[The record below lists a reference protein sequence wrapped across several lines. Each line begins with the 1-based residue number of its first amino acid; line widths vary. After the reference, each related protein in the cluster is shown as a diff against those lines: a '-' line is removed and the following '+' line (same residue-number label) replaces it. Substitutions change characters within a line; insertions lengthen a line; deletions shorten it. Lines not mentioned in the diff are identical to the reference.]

1 MNALQVDRSRWPQA
15 QAQRHRAVLAVGED
29 GHHWLLADR
38 PPDLLLLQAAE
49 ARLGLPLRW
58 QQQAPA
64 ALDRWL
70 AEGELDARALDSL
83 PGSGAGASA
92 RDARDA
98 LDERD
103 DQPRELTLAGLGPAD
118 GGAVQLLDALLF
130 DALQERASDLHI
142 EHQARGAEVRLRVDG
157 VMRPLRQLGSSA
169 LAEQLVS
176 RLKVMAELDIGERR
190 LPQDGRFKLRAQ
202 GREVD
207 FRLSIMPSVFGE
219 DAVVR
224 LLDRSALQG
233 GPAGARRSPLT
244 LAALGLPQA
253 LRSSLVQLARAPHG
267 LLLVTGPT
275 GSGKTTTL
283 YAAMSEVHTG
293 REKLITIE
301 DPVEYQLP
309 GAVQIPVNDKKGLGF
324 ARGLRA
330 ILRHDPDRVMVGE
343 IRDAETAQIAVQ
355 AALTGHLVFSTV
367 HANGVFDVIGRFMH
381 MGLDLFNLVAALN
394 AVLAQRLPRQV
405 CPQCAAPHA
414 ASAAERAL
422 LDAPDGPP
430 LQMRLGRG
438 CAHCGGS
445 GYCGRQS
452 AQAEL
457 RTLRAAQQKTA
468 DELAQALTAVAAGQA
483 ALRDAEAHSA
493 AQQQDHQQQIATL
506 RLERDE
512 RSSANRALVARLEAT
527 TQALLE
533 AQERNRQLHAVGQ
546 EAIQRL
552 RGRTAVEGLLLKE
565 RVLGLAAVRLD
576 SQAEELLMRL
586 DAQRQPLAGAANP

>member
-1 MNALQVDRSRWPQA
+1 M
-15 QAQRHRAVLAVGED
+15 
-29 GHHWLLADR
+29 
-38 PPDLLLLQAAE
+38 
-49 ARLGLPLRW
+49 
-58 QQQAPA
+58 
-64 ALDRWL
+64 
-70 AEGELDARALDSL
+70 
-83 PGSGAGASA
+83 
-92 RDARDA
+92 
-98 LDERD
+98 
-103 DQPRELTLAGLGPAD
+103 
-118 GGAVQLLDALLF
+118 
-130 DALQERASDLHI
+130 
-142 EHQARGAEVRLRVDG
+142 
-157 VMRPLRQLGSSA
+157 
-169 LAEQLVS
+169 
-176 RLKVMAELDIGERR
+176 
-190 LPQDGRFKLRAQ
+190 
-202 GREVD
+202 
-207 FRLSIMPSVFGE
+207 
-219 DAVVR
+219 
-224 LLDRSALQG
+224 
-233 GPAGARRSPLT
+233 
-244 LAALGLPQA
+244 
-253 LRSSLVQLARAPHG
+253 
-267 LLLVTGPT
+267 
-275 GSGKTTTL
+275 
-283 YAAMSEVHTG
+283 
-293 REKLITIE
+293 
-301 DPVEYQLP
+301 
-309 GAVQIPVNDKKGLGF
+309 
-324 ARGLRA
+324 
-330 ILRHDPDRVMVGE
+330 
-343 IRDAETAQIAVQ
+343 
-355 AALTGHLVFSTV
+355 
-367 HANGVFDVIGRFMH
+367 
-381 MGLDLFNLVAALN
+381 AALN

-457 RTLRAAQQKTA
+457 RTLRAAHQKTA
-468 DELAQALTAVAAGQA
+468 DELAQALTAVSAGQA

-493 AQQQDHQQQIATL
+493 AQQLDHQQQIATL